1 MKKNIIKMRAYGFT
15 LVELLATI
23 VVIAVVSLITVPAV
37 TAIIERT
44 RKASFAK
51 SAMNVNKISDN
62 YYISNSAIFSKFNDI
77 TFDCNNVLCSS
88 QSSPNIKNLNLGAEG
103 AMGNGYVKIYK
114 GGSVEFLLTNGKYCA
129 EKNPNKE
136 EVKIYNG
143 NCEGIIIDNEKIRI
157 SSIKTTSTTSTI
169 KVFGD
174 VITGKSGVS
183 KYEFYID
190 NKLDATVKTN
200 DTNYT
205 HTFEKVSGKNHKIKV
220 RVYNGTYGSENFDE
234 SIGMDEKEIDAS
246 LLDFGTITIVPSSTA
261 WKTSKTYTISGT
273 TEGNI
278 DEELQYQVKYN
289 GEIYNEQNDKDKW
302 QTISSPTTIS
312 IDTMSTK
319 DNPTTIYVRL
329 NDGVNTSDAK
339 IYKETKIDTTAPIL
353 TIGNITTTTKSII
366 IPITANKDGESEIKS
381 TECVYGTSASYGT
394 TGVISGN
401 SCVINNVKENTNYYY
416 KVTTMNNAGLS
427 TTKTGNSTTG
437 QTSVSFTTSQNPT
450 NTSYAQSKTVKV
462 SYVATNVTS
471 PTYYV
476 KTTVATTSNINGY
489 NCGTSTDPSTCGT
502 TVTKS
507 YAANT
512 WYKVTGTPL
521 VTFKSNGIIYAR
533 INDGKIYS
541 SSSTLSLTK
550 IDTTGPVN
558 VSLTKGTVTTNSIT
572 VVANATDN
580 ESGISGY
587 EFSIDNG
594 TTWKAK
600 QTSNTYTFSGLKS
613 GTYNIKVRVTN
624 NANLNTTSNTL
635 SVATV
640 TLAKP
645 SISIP
650 SGWATSKSVTIEY
663 PSVATIKQYSLDGG
677 STWKNYTGAIT
688 FTTNGSIVAKASDGI
703 NEVTNAGNITQID
716 TTNPTVSYSL
726 ASGTY
731 NENKTITIT
740 ANDDNFQFMYITVYK
755 DGTVYK
761 EYNRLTNKTQTID
774 LDSDGTWIVY
784 TNVVDK
790 AGNKLNQEPKT
801 STGVYY
807 QTYMIDTVNPTVSY
821 SLAGGTYNENKTVR
835 VTVSDT
841 NFKSMSVYVF
851 KNKALVYTN
860 KITSKSIDNT
870 TKNTFDV
877 LLDGDGDWTIYAK
890 ATDKAGNKQNQDPN
904 NGDWYYQTYVIKSKE
919 TCLTSGDYKTGDAVT
934 CGGYKWH
941 VIRQYIE
948 SDDDLHPDP
957 YNPVDPSTQTKYL
970 TILMDAH
977 QLPDM
982 AHCTNDGTNC
992 EINEHNKIK
1001 YSWENSLIRKYL
1013 NNTLLNELESKISN
1027 EIITNK
1033 ICGATYEYNPTS
1045 TTTPSGPSL
1054 NYFWGGRFVGY
1065 LESEIDR
1072 INDQWL
1078 DIHKYLENSHEQCKT
1093 YTYDKIRLIT
1103 RSEHYLMHSTY
1114 EGVEYDYIAK
1124 IPNIKQMLPN
1134 YYKSWFIDVPPTY
1147 DKYNPFVPIVG
1158 SWWGMAGAQDNRYPY
1173 YGKSDV
1179 SLLFASSSL
1188 YSGAAMTDSSTVAG
1202 VRPVITIALD

>member
-157 SSIKTTSTTSTI
+157 NSIKTTSTTSTI

-205 HTFEKVSGKNHKIKV
+205 HTFEKVSGKNHKIRVK
-220 RVYNGTYGSENFDE
+220 VYNGTYGSENFDE

-246 LLDFGTITIVPSSTA
+246 LLDFGKITIASSSTEWKTSKIYTISGATTGTTLQYKIVSGTTVKQDWTNYSSAITVNWASTTKTPTYIYARLTDGVNTSDEKTYTETKIDTTAPTLTLGTSTTTTKNIVVPITVNKDDESGIKSTKCAYGTTSSLGTYGTISGNSCVINNVKSGTTYYYKVLTTNSAGLETSVVGNSTSKDFGTITIAPSSTA
-261 WKTSKTYTISGT
+261 WKTSKTYTISGAT
-273 TEGNI
+273 TGAT
-278 DEELQYQVKYN
+278 LQYKVVSGTTLKQDWTNYSSAITVNWSSTTKTPTY
-289 GEIYNEQNDKDKW
+289 IYA
-302 QTISSPTTIS
+302 
-312 IDTMSTK
+312 
-319 DNPTTIYVRL
+319 RL
-329 NDGVNTSDAK
+329 TDGVNTSDEK
-339 IYKETKIDTTAPIL
+339 TYTETKIDTTAPTL
-353 TIGNITTTTKSII
+353 TLGTSTTTTKNIVV
-366 IPITANKDGESEIKS
+366 PITVNKDDESGIKS
-381 TECVYGTSASYGT
+381 TKCAYGT
-394 TGVISGN
+394 TSSLGTYGTISGN
-401 SCVINNVKENTNYYY
+401 SCVINNVKSGTTYYY
-416 KVTTMNNAGLS
+416 KVLTTNNAGLETSVVGNSTSKDFAKITITPSSTAWKTSKTYAISGTTTGATLQYKVVSGTTVKQDWTNYSSAITVNWAS
-427 TTKTGNSTTG
+427 TTKT
-437 QTSVSFTTSQNPT
+437 
-450 NTSYAQSKTVKV
+450 
-462 SYVATNVTS
+462 
-471 PTYYV
+471 PTY
-476 KTTVATTSNINGY
+476 
-489 NCGTSTDPSTCGT
+489 
-502 TVTKS
+502 
-507 YAANT
+507 
-512 WYKVTGTPL
+512 
-521 VTFKSNGIIYAR
+521 IYAR
-533 INDGKIYS
+533 LTDGVNTSDETTY
-541 SSSTLSLTK
+541 TETK
-550 IDTTGPVN
+550 IDTSTPNLTMSAVKSTSGSAVSTGTWSNETLKYTITSTGTHSSGVTIKYCVDTKNTCTPSTTI
-558 VSLTKGTVTTNSIT
+558 VSGKAFNLSNTGTYYVRYQGTTGAGKTNSIASYKAMVDT
-572 VVANATDN
+572 VA
-580 ESGISGY
+580 
-587 EFSIDNG
+587 
-594 TTWKAK
+594 
-600 QTSNTYTFSGLKS
+600 
-613 GTYNIKVRVTN
+613 
-624 NANLNTTSNTL
+624 
-635 SVATV
+635 
-640 TLAKP
+640 
-645 SISIP
+645 
-650 SGWATSKSVTIEY
+650 
-663 PSVATIKQYSLDGG
+663 
-677 STWKNYTGAIT
+677 
-688 FTTNGSIVAKASDGI
+688 
-703 NEVTNAGNITQID
+703 
-716 TTNPTVSYSL
+716 PTVSYSL

-731 NENKTITIT
+731 NENKT
-740 ANDDNFQFMYITVYK
+740 
-755 DGTVYK
+755 
-761 EYNRLTNKTQTID
+761 
-774 LDSDGTWIVY
+774 
-784 TNVVDK
+784 
-790 AGNKLNQEPKT
+790 
-801 STGVYY
+801 
-807 QTYMIDTVNPTVSY
+807 
-821 SLAGGTYNENKTVR
+821 VR
-835 VTVSDT
+835 VTVNDT

-860 KITSKSIDNT
+860 KIASKSIDNT

-1045 TTTPSGPSL
+1045 TTSL
-1054 NYFWGGRFVGY
+1054 HYFWGGKFVGY

-1078 DIHKYLENSHEQCKT
+1078 DIHKYLENPHEQCKT

-1114 EGVEYDYIAK
+1114 EGGEYDYIAK

-1158 SWWGMAGAQDNRYPY
+1158 SWWGMAGEQDNRYPY

-1188 YSGAAMTDSSTVAG
+1188 SSGAAMTDSSTVAG

>member
-157 SSIKTTSTTSTI
+157 NSIKTTSTTKSI
-169 KVFGD
+169 KVYGN
-174 VITGKSGVS
+174 VTAGKSGVG

-190 NKLDATVKTN
+190 GKLDGTIETT
-200 DTNYT
+200 DINYDY
-205 HTFEKVSGKNHKIKV
+205 TFKNVTGKEHKIKV
-220 RVYNGTYGSENFDE
+220 VVYNGTYDKPNFDD
-234 SIGMDEKEIDAS
+234 SMGMDEKEIDAS
-246 LLDFGTITIVPSSTA
+246 LLDFGNITISPSTTSWA
-261 WKTSKTYTISGT
+261 TSKTYTISGT

-289 GEIYNEQNDKDKW
+289 GETYNEQNDKDKW
-302 QTISSPTTIS
+302 HTISSPTTIS

-329 NDGVNTSDAK
+329 TDGGNIKSGIPYT
-339 IYKETKIDTTAPIL
+339 ETKIDTTNPEL
-353 TIGNITTTTKSII
+353 TLENVTLTTKSISV
-366 IPITANKDGESEIKS
+366 PITASDAESGIKS
-381 TECVYGTSASYGT
+381 IACKYGTSTSYGS
-394 TGVISGN
+394 TGTVSN
-401 SCVINNVKENTNYYY
+401 NKCVINNIKNNTNYYY
-416 KVTTMNNAGLS
+416 RVTTTNNAGLS

-437 QTSVSFTTSQNPT
+437 ITTVTFKKISQVPT

-462 SYVATNVTS
+462 NYVATNVTN

-476 KTTVATTSNINGY
+476 KTTVATTSTINGY
-489 NCGTSTDPSTCGT
+489 NCGTSTNPGTCGT
-502 TVTKS
+502 TATKS
-507 YAANT
+507 YVANT
-512 WYKVTGTPL
+512 WYKVTESPDITLKENGT
-521 VTFKSNGIIYAR
+521 IRAR
-533 INDGKIYS
+533 INDGIIYS
-541 SSSTLSLTK
+541 TSSDYVETK
-550 IDTTGPVN
+550 IDPTAPIN
-558 VSLTKGTVTTNSIT
+558 VTLTKGTVTTNSIT
-572 VVANATDN
+572 VVASATDN

-613 GTYNIKVRVTN
+613 GTYNIKVRTHN
-624 NANLNTTSNTL
+624 NSGLSTISGVL
-635 SVATV
+635 SVPTATL
-640 TLAKP
+640 TKP
-645 SISIP
+645 VINIP
-650 SGWATSKSVTIEY
+650 SGWATSKSVTITY

-807 QTYMIDTVNPTVSY
+807 QIYYITTKPIASLKVLNGLNIDNGWVGDENNITLQLECTSGVKRYDYWVY
-821 SLAGGTYNENKTVR
+821 DSL
-835 VTVSDT
+835 T
-841 NFKSMSVYVF
+841 NQ
-851 KNKALVYTN
+851 L
-860 KITSKSIDNT
+860 ITSSSIDSNAT
-870 TKNTFDV
+870 IQKNLF
-877 LLDGDGDWTIYAK
+877 
-890 ATDKAGNKQNQDPN
+890 TDNL
-904 NGDWYYQTYVIKSKE
+904 S
-919 TCLTSGDYKTGDAVT
+919 
-934 CGGYKWH
+934 
-941 VIRQYIE
+941 
-948 SDDDLHPDP
+948 
-957 YNPVDPSTQTKYL
+957 
-970 TILMDAH
+970 
-977 QLPDM
+977 
-982 AHCTNDGTNC
+982 
-992 EINEHNKIK
+992 KIK
-1001 YSWENSLIRKYL
+1001 YSYTTLDPYGKLVQITTNVKGNLIFDL
-1013 NNTLLNELESKISN
+1013 VC
-1027 EIITNK
+1027 TNGEGVVSEK
-1033 ICGATYEYNPTS
+1033 ARRTVKVDS
-1045 TTTPSGPSL
+1045 APSL
-1054 NYFWGGRFVGY
+1054 VLKNTDKSTSSLTVQAIATSLSGISKYEFNIDSDYFSWKDNGT
-1065 LESEIDR
+1065 
-1072 INDQWL
+1072 NDIYTFTGL
-1078 DIHKYLENSHEQCKT
+1078 NDKTT
-1093 YTYDKIRLIT
+1093 YTINSYVTNNVGLYTMNSIELTTGPNAICNTVGDCSCSDGTLVGSIGIVCKNVKGEVIY
-1103 RSEHYLMHSTY
+1103 SETVSHCGGSCGPGTSGGGGSSSGSSSDAIQCGGNSWNCLNDIVNHRT
-1114 EGVEYDYIAK
+1114 
-1124 IPNIKQMLPN
+1124 PNIEDLNGDGRK
-1134 YYKSWFIDVPPTY
+1134 D
-1147 DKYNPFVPIVG
+1147 
-1158 SWWGMAGAQDNRYPY
+1158 A
-1173 YGKSDV
+1173 SDV
-1179 SLLFASSSL
+1179 SICLQNK
-1188 YSGAAMTDSSTVAG
+1188 TC
-1202 VRPVITIALD
+1202 